1 LLYQAEVTLPAESS
15 PQKPLATWFHANPAQ
30 YMVPQ
35 RFGMSAILGMI
46 TAMAL
51 LFGLLRSLNA
61 HPGVYLF
68 FGLLALVICI
78 AQMLN
83 NARPR
88 LASVVAGAILMLPLS
103 LSMLSL
109 LALRPSEFVIA
120 EIVCSALFFIPVGAG
135 LGYLVGTVAAGVF
148 LVMDVLE
155 RWWMR
160 RWRGRTGGE
169 RAAQDTRPG
178 DKPSD

>member
-1 LLYQAEVTLPAESS
+1 
-15 PQKPLATWFHANPAQ
+15 
-30 YMVPQ
+30 
-35 RFGMSAILGMI
+35 
-46 TAMAL
+46 
-51 LFGLLRSLNA
+51 
-61 HPGVYLF
+61 
-68 FGLLALVICI
+68 
-78 AQMLN
+78 
-83 NARPR
+83 
-88 LASVVAGAILMLPLS
+88 MLPLS